1 MPKPAAQGGVVRPE
15 QVVERLRRMV
25 EDYRRSRGS
34 RPSAGH
40 ARAVRCGLDPLDQAL
55 PDGGLPIGA
64 VTEILCAAPGLGA
77 TSLALRTAHRAAADG
92 RTVVVVDSRGD
103 FYPPAAIPCG
113 MDLDRLLVIRP
124 RKTQDALWA
133 VDQSLRCPAIAA
145 VVAWLDRLRPE
156 QSRRLQL
163 AAEAG
168 MGLGLILKPATGRE
182 KSFAAVRMLIEP
194 VTEEAA
200 QNQLPTKSIP
210 STACEASGDSIPG
223 GRDGSGCSVRLC
235 RITVLK
241 VREGMPG
248 GPFIVGLDDEA
259 GFVPVPAVPSD
270 RPSESARRR
279 ESA

>member
-1 MPKPAAQGGVVRPE
+1 MPKPAAEGGVVRRE

-25 EDYRRSRGS
+25 EEYRRSRGS
-34 RPSAGH
+34 RPSSGH
-40 ARAVRCGLDPLDQAL
+40 ARAVRTGLDPLDQTL

-64 VTEILCAAPGLGA
+64 VTEILCGAPGLGA

-92 RTVVVVDSRGD
+92 RTVVVVDPEGD

-124 RKTQDALWA
+124 RRAPDALWA

-168 MGLGLILKPATGRE
+168 KGLGLILKPATGRE
-182 KSFAAVRMLIEP
+182 KSFAAVRMLMEP
-194 VTEEAA
+194 VAAEAA
-200 QNQLPTKSIP
+200 ENRFPVKSIP
-210 STACEASGDSIPG
+210 PTAREASDGIPG
-223 GRDGSGCSVRLC
+223 DGDGSGRSVRLC

-248 GPFIVGLDDEA
+248 EPFIVGLDDEA
-259 GFVPVPAVPSD
+259 GFVPIPAVPSD
-270 RPSESARRR
+270 RPSEPARRR

>member
-1 MPKPAAQGGVVRPE
+1 MPKPAANGGVVRPE

-34 RPSAGH
+34 RPSSGH

-64 VTEILCAAPGLGA
+64 VTEILCGAPGLGA
-77 TSLALRTAHRAAADG
+77 TSLALRTAHRAATDG
-92 RTVVVVDSRGD
+92 RTVVVVDPGGD
-103 FYPPAAIPCG
+103 FYPPATIPCG
-113 MDLDRLLVIRP
+113 MDLDRLVVIRP
-124 RKTQDALWA
+124 RRAPDALWA
-133 VDQSLRCPAIAA
+133 LDQSLRCPAIAA
-145 VVAWLDRLRPE
+145 VVAWLDHLRPE

-168 MGLGLILKPATGRE
+168 KGLGLILKPAAGRE
-182 KSFAAVRMLIEP
+182 KSFAAVRVLIEP

-200 QNQLPTKSIP
+200 ENQFPTKSIP
-210 STACEASGDSIPG
+210 STACEASDGIPG
-223 GRDGSGCSVRLC
+223 DGDGSGSSVRLC

-241 VREGMPG
+241 VREGIPG
-248 GPFIVGLDDEA
+248 EPFIVGLDDEA
-259 GFVPVPAVPSD
+259 GFVPVHAVPSD
-270 RPSESARRR
+270 RPLESARRR